1 MMGCLMA
8 NAITVE
14 INGIGPVLFERSK
27 RARHVNISVK
37 PFKGVRVAVPDRV
50 SFNKAEVFVRTKIDW
65 IKMQLEKMKR
75 YEREYNLTSGVNDDI
90 DKVKAKNILTGRLKY
105 LAEKHGFTYNRVFIR
120 NQRTRWG
127 SCSHKNNISL
137 NAKLVLLPEELVDY
151 VILHELV
158 HTDRKDHSKAF
169 WTEMDKLVRDGKK
182 MSSRLNKYS
191 VISKSVFFCKIFQP
205 SS

>member
-1 MMGCLMA
+1 MA

-50 SFNKAEVFVRTKIDW
+50 SFNKAEAFVRTKIDW
-65 IKMQLEKMKR
+65 IKKQSEKMKQ
-75 YEREYNLTSGVNDDI
+75 YEKEYNFTSGANDDI
-90 DKVKAKNILTGRLKY
+90 DKAEAKSMLTGRLKY
-105 LAEKHGFTYNRVFIR
+105 LAEKHRFTYNRVFIR

-127 SCSHKNNISL
+127 SCSTKNNINL
-137 NAKLVLLPEELVDY
+137 NIKLAKLPAELIDY

-158 HTDRKDHSKAF
+158 HTRKKNHSRAF
-169 WTEMDKLVRDGKK
+169 WVEIDKLVGDGKK
-182 MSSRLNKYS
+182 MALML
-191 VISKSVFFCKIFQP
+191 KSYGIGIY
-205 SS
+205 